1 MIRARRLS
9 VLAVSLAA
17 AAVLSC
23 SGKPETR
30 EARETV
36 HDGREGD
43 TVRIE
48 VLSIKGC
55 QVTPPTID
63 LVKTTAEEMGVSYD
77 IVETVV
83 ETPSQA
89 ARYKFIGSP
98 TVRVDGEDID
108 PTAGTQKHYGVT

>member
-30 EARETV
+30 EARETA

-77 IVETVV
+77 
-83 ETPSQA
+83 S
-89 ARYKFIGSP
+89 GSAP
-98 TVRVDGEDID
+98 GPLGLNPAQGE
-108 PTAGTQKHYGVT
+108 GNGL